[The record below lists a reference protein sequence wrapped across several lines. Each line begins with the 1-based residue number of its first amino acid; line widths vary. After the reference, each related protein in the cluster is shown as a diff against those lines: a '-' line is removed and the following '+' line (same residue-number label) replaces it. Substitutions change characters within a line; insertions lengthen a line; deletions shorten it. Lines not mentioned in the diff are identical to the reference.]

1 MSVVYVCYYRTAGES
16 CAHYAEPA
24 IKKLSINAH
33 VWERWKHTLRCIE
46 SIDRY
51 ELYAVDRYG
60 NAVGLA
66 ALAFDNDFNLGD
78 CITVAAAASAGGTGF
93 MRYVI
98 NCAKRF
104 AKELDVRYV
113 AYTKTITPLRYELR
127 YLEV

>member
-1 MSVVYVCYYRTAGES
+1 MSVVYLCYYRTAGES
-16 CAHYAEPA
+16 CVHYAEPA

-60 NAVGLA
+60 NAAGLA
-66 ALAFDNDFNLGD
+66 ALAFDKDFNLGD
-78 CITVAAAASAGGTGF
+78 CITVSAAASAGGTGF

>member
-1 MSVVYVCYYRTAGES
+1 MSVAYVCYYRTAGES
-16 CAHYAEPA
+16 CVHYAEPA

-78 CITVAAAASAGGTGF
+78 CITVSAAASAGGTGF

>member
-16 CAHYAEPA
+16 CVHYAEPA

-51 ELYAVDRYG
+51 ELYAVDSSG
-60 NAVGLA
+60 EAVGLA

-78 CITVAAAASAGGTGF
+78 CITVSAAASAGGTGF

-98 NCAKRF
+98 NCAKRL

>member
-16 CAHYAEPA
+16 CVHYAEPA

-78 CITVAAAASAGGTGF
+78 CITVSAAASAGGTGF
-93 MRYVI
+93 MRHVI
-98 NCAKRF
+98 NYAKRV
-104 AKELDVRYV
+104 AKERDVRYV

>member
-16 CAHYAEPA
+16 CVHYAEPA

-51 ELYAVDRYG
+51 ELYAVDRDG

-78 CITVAAAASAGGTGF
+78 CITVSAAASAGGTGF

>member
-1 MSVVYVCYYRTAGES
+1 MSVVYLCYYRTAGES
-16 CAHYAEPA
+16 CVHYAEPA

-78 CITVAAAASAGGTGF
+78 CITVSAAASAGGTGF

>member
-1 MSVVYVCYYRTAGES
+1 MSVVYMCYYRTAGES
-16 CAHYAEPA
+16 CVHYAEPA

-78 CITVAAAASAGGTGF
+78 CITVSAAASAGGTGF

>member
-16 CAHYAEPA
+16 CVHYAEPA

-51 ELYAVDRYG
+51 ELYAVDSYG

-66 ALAFDNDFNLGD
+66 ALAFDNDFNLGN
-78 CITVAAAASAGGTGF
+78 CVTVSAAASAGGTGF

>member
-16 CAHYAEPA
+16 CVHYAEPA

-78 CITVAAAASAGGTGF
+78 CITVSAAASAGGTGF

-98 NCAKRF
+98 NCAKRL

>member
-1 MSVVYVCYYRTAGES
+1 M
-16 CAHYAEPA
+16 HYAEPA

-51 ELYAVDRYG
+51 ELYAVDRSG

>member
-16 CAHYAEPA
+16 CVHYAEPA

-78 CITVAAAASAGGTGF
+78 CITVSAAASAGGTGF